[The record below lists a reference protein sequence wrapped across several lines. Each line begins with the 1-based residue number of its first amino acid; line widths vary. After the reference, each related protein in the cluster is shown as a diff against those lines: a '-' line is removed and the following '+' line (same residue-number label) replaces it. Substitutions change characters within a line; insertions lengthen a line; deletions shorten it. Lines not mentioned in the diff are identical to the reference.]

1 MRIFISSI
9 FLLLFSPAISQV
21 SVESLQQIANLKST
35 DSVALMEA
43 NNIIEKLGYTSSG
56 NGKWS
61 RVSGK
66 ITELVFLINTPS
78 GVLVRYASKNSE
90 TADSLVSQFKKN
102 GNVIFD
108 SSEFYLQHFR
118 TADNNLFYEIL
129 YEEDIKF
136 CRINIS
142 RFENYVKIDNP
153 RRVIVNDIKKG
164 GAWKEFLVNNLNST
178 VPVKN
183 GAPAGLYTVIVRFVV
198 DEKGDVI
205 YVKSETN
212 HGYGM
217 EKEAERVIKLSPKW
231 EPAIKE
237 GKPVKAL
244 RRQPISFVVMD

>member
-90 TADSLVSQFKKN
+90 TADLLVSQFKKN

-108 SSEFYLQHFR
+108 SS
-118 TADNNLFYEIL
+118 
-129 YEEDIKF
+129 
-136 CRINIS
+136 
-142 RFENYVKIDNP
+142 
-153 RRVIVNDIKKG
+153 
-164 GAWKEFLVNNLNST
+164 
-178 VPVKN
+178 
-183 GAPAGLYTVIVRFVV
+183 
-198 DEKGDVI
+198 
-205 YVKSETN
+205 
-212 HGYGM
+212 
-217 EKEAERVIKLSPKW
+217 
-231 EPAIKE
+231 
-237 GKPVKAL
+237 
-244 RRQPISFVVMD
+244 